1 MVILDSVCKACVQ
14 SREVEQF
21 LDFYDT
27 ETKMTLLRLAEYEDD
42 DFSDGLKQRCYYKV
56 KLNGASHLHTVWLPF
71 QQAVESTK
79 FNAFYRKL
87 ASWHSELNSVS
98 SLVDNLE
105 CQLRSQTSF
114 WPQPESILSLLHKEK
129 TSNGSPTPMIR
140 AADWKYCL
148 VKWQG
153 LEHDQMTWE
162 LTSEIHRI
170 FRDASTSSLF
180 GEFEMRVRSQF
191 CAQHDTKYRLSL
203 MRSRRH
209 ALRDPEGQ
217 AVPVTLAVEKANSNL
232 RLLDHQKKGVHWL
245 LEAWRQSRNVML
257 ADEMGLGK
265 TI

>member
-1 MVILDSVCKACVQ
+1 
-14 SREVEQF
+14 
-21 LDFYDT
+21 
-27 ETKMTLLRLAEYEDD
+27 
-42 DFSDGLKQRCYYKV
+42 
-56 KLNGASHLHTVWLPF
+56 
-71 QQAVESTK
+71 
-79 FNAFYRKL
+79 
-87 ASWHSELNSVS
+87 
-98 SLVDNLE
+98 
-105 CQLRSQTSF
+105 
-114 WPQPESILSLLHKEK
+114 
-129 TSNGSPTPMIR
+129 MIR

-153 LEHDQMTWE
+153 LEHDQVTWE
-162 LTSEIHRI
+162 LTSEIYRI

-265 TI
+265 TIQTIAFIKELMAVHKITRPFLISVPLSTIENWRREFKLWCPEAHVVTYRGRA